1 MPLFVKGQN
10 KLSSASHC
18 DSGIALI
25 SSASKGV
32 KIPLIIS
39 WFHCLEVSSI
49 KVATFAFA
57 NVSTMGERTYGGCFL
72 GSQWCCQILTEFPF
86 PILHWQPRSRTSLP
100 CRMLFQACEP
110 PPLCFASIIEQFG
123 KRRALKTL

>member
-10 KLSSASHC
+10 KLSSTSHC

-25 SSASKGV
+25 SSTSKGV

-49 KVATFAFA
+49 KVATFASA
-57 NVSTMGERTYGGCFL
+57 NVSTIGERTCGGCFL
-72 GSQWCCQILTEFPF
+72 GSQWCCHILTEFPF
-86 PILHWQPRSRTSLP
+86 PILHRQPQSKTSRP
-100 CRMLFQACEP
+100 CSMLFQACEP
-110 PPLCFASIIEQFG
+110 PPLCFASIIVQFG
-123 KRRALKTL
+123 KK

>member
-1 MPLFVKGQN
+1 MSLFVKGQN

-25 SSASKGV
+25 SSTSKGV
-32 KIPLIIS
+32 KIPSIIS

-57 NVSTMGERTYGGCFL
+57 NVSTMGEKTCSGCFL
-72 GSQWCCQILTEFPF
+72 GNQWCCHILTDLPF
-86 PILHWQPRSRTSLP
+86 PILQRQPLSKTSLP
-100 CRMLFQACEP
+100 CRMLFQACEL
-110 PPLCFASIIEQFG
+110 PLVCFASIIVQFG
-123 KRRALKTL
+123 KKRALKTL